1 MIMFTDDCLHLRG
14 PNKTDRMV
22 YRLFAYLV
30 SQPSDI
36 PLNGVSKY
44 DFSKTKNSNNA
55 VITGVFNGAESEK
68 LKQQSKA
75 PAYISQHSRQ
85 TVHCPEFLL
94 NEDETWGKQLR

>member
-1 MIMFTDDCLHLRG
+1 M
-14 PNKTDRMV
+14 DRTV

-55 VITGVFNGAESEK
+55 VITGDFNGAESEK
-68 LKQQSKA
+68 LKRQSKA
-75 PAYISQHSRQ
+75 PAYISGHSRQ
-85 TVHCPEFLL
+85 TVRHPEFLL
-94 NEDETWGKQLR
+94 NEDEIRGKQLR